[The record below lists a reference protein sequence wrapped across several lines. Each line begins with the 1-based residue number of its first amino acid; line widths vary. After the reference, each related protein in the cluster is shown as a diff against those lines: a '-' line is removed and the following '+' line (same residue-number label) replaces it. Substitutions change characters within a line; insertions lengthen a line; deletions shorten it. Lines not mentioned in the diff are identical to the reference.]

1 MKIAKKKSWPKW
13 PVFNKEDRLAV
24 NRVIKSNNLV
34 AWGND
39 KKLFPGEVKEF
50 EKEFKKYI
58 GAKYALGV
66 GNATQGLHLAVTALN
81 IGVGDEVIVSV
92 YSFISTASCVLMQN
106 AVPIFADIDETTL
119 LISASE
125 AEKKI
130 TKRTKA
136 IIVTTLFGYPSDLSS
151 LISISRK
158 YNIPIIEDASHSHGA
173 SINGKKIGSFGLIS
187 VFSLNQRKVLP
198 AGDGGIVLTNNRT
211 IAKKIYRLRSFGE
224 KELSYNYRL
233 SEFAAA
239 IVRGR
244 LKKLDFDNALRHK
257 NALFLD
263 KLFKGF
269 NYIKVRLP
277 NKNSIS
283 SYYKLILECNFST
296 KKITINK
303 FVKLMNKRGIP
314 ISKTYTPLHLHPH
327 FNSKIEPARGYPWN
341 WKIYSNKRKRH
352 ISYKNEK
359 YPVAERLINKELLQL
374 NIHPPVSQ
382 NEMKKVYNTIISI
395 FKKINM

>member
-1 MKIAKKKSWPKW
+1 MKITRKKSWPKW

-119 LISASE
+119 LISGSE
-125 AEKKI
+125 IEKKI
-130 TKRTKA
+130 TKKTKA
-136 IIVTTLFGYPSDLSS
+136 IIVTTLFGYLYDLSS

-173 SINGKKIGSFGLIS
+173 SINGKKAGSFGLIN

-198 AGDGGIVLTNNRT
+198 AGDGGIVLTNNQK
-211 IAKKIYRLRSFGE
+211 IAKKVYQLRSFGE
-224 KELSYNYRL
+224 KELSYNYRM

-239 IVRGR
+239 IARQR
-244 LKKLDFDNALRHK
+244 LKKLDSENVLRHK

-263 KLFKGF
+263 KLLKGF
-269 NYIKVRLP
+269 KYIKVRLP
-277 NKNSIS
+277 NKNSIC

-296 KKITINK
+296 KKITIEK
-303 FVKLMNKRGIP
+303 FVELMNKRKLP
-314 ISKTYTPLHLHPH
+314 ISKTFTALNFHPH
-327 FNSKIEPARGYPWN
+327 LNPKIEPARGCPWK
-341 WKIYSNKRKRH
+341 WKIYSNKRKKH
-352 ISYKNEK
+352 INYKNEK
-359 YPVAERLINKELLQL
+359 YPVAERLINKKLLQL
-374 NIHPPVSQ
+374 NIHPPASQ
-382 NEMKKVYNTIISI
+382 QEMKKVYNTIISI
-395 FKKINM
+395 FKKINK